1 MGRYGS
7 LAKILCSFV
16 ESDYICCSLEC
27 NLHKRFINA
36 YTCSGE
42 IMIVE
47 EYKTINS
54 SSVKKIRIWQNTTL
68 VNQIDNGTKSSPVFF
83 IIINSWLS
91 LHIVRVAKMY
101 THKLSNLNKCQS
113 FSHCGIQYVLPGNA
127 TQLSLLICTAEK
139 HSKNCN
145 VKRKTTTTKAVLP
158 WKNQKIKKKNKRES
172 SKPQT
177 LYTRATLITSW
188 SIEVISPL
196 IQVHKQIAGNLLKKY
211 IRIKVPLS
219 YSDTEAIPR
228 LSSSEFEWPRI
239 CRKNRRENTDEI
251 FARTFRCAK
260 GIHLC

>member
-1 MGRYGS
+1 MEALRKYS
-7 LAKILCSFV
+7 ALLWNRIIYAVVWSVTCI
-16 ESDYICCSLEC
+16 
-27 NLHKRFINA
+27 NRFINA

-145 VKRKTTTTKAVLP
+145 VKRKK
-158 WKNQKIKKKNKRES
+158 KQKQCYREKNKK
-172 SKPQT
+172 SKRKTKEKVQSHRHFIHELHWSLPGRSK
-177 LYTRATLITSW
+177 LFPPWSKCTS
-188 SIEVISPL
+188 
-196 IQVHKQIAGNLLKKY
+196 K
-211 IRIKVPLS
+211 
-219 YSDTEAIPR
+219 
-228 LSSSEFEWPRI
+228 
-239 CRKNRRENTDEI
+239 
-251 FARTFRCAK
+251 
-260 GIHLC
+260 